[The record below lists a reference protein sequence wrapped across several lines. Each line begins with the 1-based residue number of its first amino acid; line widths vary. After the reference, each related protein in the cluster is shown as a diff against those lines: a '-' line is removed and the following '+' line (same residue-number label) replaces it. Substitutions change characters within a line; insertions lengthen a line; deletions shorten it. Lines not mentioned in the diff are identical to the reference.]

1 MTKAKAESKDHK
13 SQTHRHI
20 FTTTTINSRLFLV
33 AFECK
38 TNFHSIALSHLP
50 VPLSSCLPVWLS
62 PCPAVSVCGC
72 PGPMSKFPQRRCSA
86 NSFWATTTAAAE
98 ARQQQHEFY
107 TCLASHPYLTH
118 GIPPPNTVCQ
128 LTIPIGSCNKS
139 TRLLS
144 SVFDS
149 EIPSLVPDIFPSI
162 TQLFM
167 L

>member
-62 PCPAVSVCGC
+62 PCLFVLLSL
-72 PGPMSKFPQRRCSA
+72 S
-86 NSFWATTTAAAE
+86 AAAL
-98 ARQQQHEFY
+98 APCQSSRSGVAVPTASGQQQQQQQRHGNNSTSSTHVWHPIHTLLTAFPPQLRLP
-107 TCLASHPYLTH
+107 TDHSHW
-118 GIPPPNTVCQ
+118 
-128 LTIPIGSCNKS
+128 
-139 TRLLS
+139 
-144 SVFDS
+144 
-149 EIPSLVPDIFPSI
+149 
-162 TQLFM
+162 
-167 L
+167 